1 MLKCT
6 RREGSI
12 ILLYDFNADIER
24 HNADIERHNADIE
37 RHENNIDDFVY
48 HDYTI

>member
-12 ILLYDFNADIER
+12 ILLYDFNAGV
-24 HNADIERHNADIE
+24 E

>member
-24 HNADIERHNADIE
+24 HNADIERH
-37 RHENNIDDFVY
+37 ENNIDDFVY